1 MALLLKTIGSGK
13 CTVPALMAV
22 IKSIACQL
30 VKQLKASISL
40 FRDNVN

>member
-1 MALLLKTIGSGK
+1 MRLFLKTIGWGK

-30 VKQLKASISL
+30 VKPLKAPISL